1 MTTISLAEAQVKLP
15 ELIAAVGRGEQVVVT
30 IDDRPVARIEAAS
43 CESQPPAEEAPIGM
57 DDPSL
62 EGLTDEQKRT
72 LIERGWGCMRGKIWM
87 SDDFDEPL
95 EEFAE
100 YM

>member
-1 MTTISLAEAQVKLP
+1 MTTVSLADAQAKLP

-30 IDDRPVARIEAAS
+30 IDDRPVAK
-43 CESQPPAEEAPIGM
+43 IGSP
-57 DDPSL
+57 DAVVFPDNL
-62 EGLTDEQKRT
+62 KDLTDEQKQT
-72 LIERGWGCMRGKIWM
+72 LIERGYGCMQGKIWM

-95 EEFAE
+95 EDFAE